1 MEMEMNDVR
10 SIQIRGLS
18 IHVEME
24 GEPHLPTIIFLHGFT
39 GSTATWREVLEQF
52 KGSYKTIAIDLTG
65 HGKTTIPENP
75 ERYSM
80 EEQIEDLNELIDELS
95 IQSFYLVGYSMG
107 GRIALGYTIKYPE
120 RVRALILESASPGL
134 KEQVEREQR
143 RIADALLAKKII
155 ENGIPS
161 FVDKWENIPLFESQK
176 SLPEKKR
183 EEVRT
188 ERLQQSAIG
197 LANSLLGIG
206 TGSQKSYWDSLQKL
220 KEPVYLIT
228 GELDSKFVG
237 IAREMKNLVE
247 KCRHSVVPNVGHAIH
262 VENPRIF
269 ATMIKDYL
277 HQLKEEENDTSMG
290 NNPYI

>member
-1 MEMEMNDVR
+1 MEMNDVR